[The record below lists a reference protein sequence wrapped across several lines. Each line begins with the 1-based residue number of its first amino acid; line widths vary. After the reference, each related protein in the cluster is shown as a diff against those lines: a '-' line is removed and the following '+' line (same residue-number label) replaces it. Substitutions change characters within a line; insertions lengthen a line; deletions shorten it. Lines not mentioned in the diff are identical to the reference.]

1 MGAEAEAGGREAL
14 GKVSSR
20 PRGVRG
26 AKGGPFAAATYLPPP
41 PVAPRRPRAAPA
53 LAQEP
58 ADAAAPLSGRPARVL
73 PELASPAAGD
83 VLAVC
88 ALDLA
93 EELDQSPGDDAMAL
107 CRRAVRDMVAL
118 RQQL

>member
-1 MGAEAEAGGREAL
+1 MSLFEPTPGSDDPARLRLESGRTCDRLRSISLTRLDAPL
-14 GKVSSR
+14 ADGRSR
-20 PRGVRG
+20 
-26 AKGGPFAAATYLPPP
+26 A
-41 PVAPRRPRAAPA
+41 RAALD
-53 LAQEP
+53 LAQEL
-58 ADAAAPLSGRPARVL
+58 ADAAAHLSGRPARVL